1 MTAELSP
8 PAVSVEHL
16 HKSFRLGEG
25 AAYGTLR
32 DVIADAAGRLV
43 GRVKPAPAKRT
54 HHALNDVSFTVQP
67 GEILGVIGGNG
78 AGKSTLLKILSGI
91 TDPSGGR
98 CTIRGRVASLLE
110 VGTGFN
116 LELTGRENIFV
127 NGTILGMTQ
136 QEIRTKFDDIVAF
149 AGIEEYLDTPV
160 KRYSTGMQ
168 VRLGFA
174 VAAHLDPDILLLDEV
189 LAVGDVGFQ
198 RRCLGK
204 MGEIASGGRT
214 ILFVSHNME
223 AIGSLCSRVIWLD
236 RGRIRMDGPARDV
249 VRSYLAESMDS
260 TRTSASW
267 RPREERPG
275 NGRFYFTGCR
285 ICGPG
290 GEPMN
295 PVIVGSDVRIEVDF
309 RTRPHGQRNGSLRV
323 WVRTSDGR
331 DLVLLTTAMTGNDME
346 VLPPSGK
353 LICRIPRFP
362 IGPGTYSIKLVG
374 VLGREMSDDV
384 DGAAILDVVPGDYY
398 ESGNSFSEYTSFL
411 VDHEWHIE
419 AENEPG
425 RGASD
430 AVAATAD

>member
-1 MTAELSP
+1 MTAELNA

-32 DVIADAAGRLV
+32 DLIANAAGSLV
-43 GRVKPAPAKRT
+43 GRAKPAPVKRT

-149 AGIEEYLDTPV
+149 AGIEEFLDTPV
-160 KRYSTGMQ
+160 KWYSTGMQ

-174 VAAHLDPDILLLDEV
+174 VAAHLDPEILLLDEV

-204 MGEIASGGRT
+204 MGEIALGGRT

-223 AIGSLCSRVIWLD
+223 AIGSLCSRAVWLD
-236 RGRIRMDGPARDV
+236 RGRIRMDGPAKDV
-249 VRSYLAESMDS
+249 VRAYLAESMDR
-260 TRTSASW
+260 TRTSTSW
-267 RPREERPG
+267 RPTEERPG

-331 DLVLLTTAMTGNDME
+331 DLVLLTTAMTGDDME

-362 IGPGTYSIKLVG
+362 IGPGTYSLKLVG

-411 VDHEWHIE
+411 VDHQWRLE
-419 AENEPG
+419 AEEEAE
-425 RGASD
+425 GASD
-430 AVAATAD
+430 AIAATAD